1 MKLTINA
8 LDPASIDAAIKA
20 LKDYKKG
27 LEDKAKLLAERIA
40 EMGREKAQYRFDN
53 AMYDGDLNVN
63 VSTVKTEN
71 GWIVSADGQAVC
83 FIEFGTGVY
92 FNSTNANYPGNRPA
106 GLVDIGQ
113 YGYGYGK
120 GDYWTYK
127 DVNGT
132 SSLRSI
138 GYRRRLRD
146 GREVVVSY
154 GNPANLALYYTSQE
168 MRQKITSMA
177 KEVFADA

>member
-40 EMGREKAQYRFDN
+40 EMGREGAQYRFDN

-63 VSTVKTEN
+63 DDLDF
-71 GWIVSADGQAVC
+71 SARQKYVC

-92 FNSTNANYPGNRPA
+92 FNSTNANYPGNRPV

-132 SSLRSI
+132 SSLHSI
-138 GYRRRLRD
+138 GYRRRLKD